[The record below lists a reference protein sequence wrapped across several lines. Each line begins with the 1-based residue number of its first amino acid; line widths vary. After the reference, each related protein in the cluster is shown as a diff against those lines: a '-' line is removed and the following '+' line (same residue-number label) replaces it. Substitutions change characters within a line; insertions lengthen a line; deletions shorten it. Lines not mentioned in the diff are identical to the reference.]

1 MAKSP
6 GSRGRPPFEPTD
18 AQRAVVRALRANGV
32 DHETIATYLGIH
44 ERTLYKY
51 FREEMDRGIALFT
64 AEVGLKLA
72 DKIRAGDTTAIIFW
86 LKARARWRT
95 VDRDDDAPP
104 APTGAADE
112 LSDADLASIAQ
123 RGG

>member
-1 MAKSP
+1 M
-6 GSRGRPPFEPTD
+6 
-18 AQRAVVRALRANGV
+18 